1 MLTKIKTFFKERKK
15 VIIANLV
22 SLFVFLAGSSIVA
35 SFLDPAYLAATFFI
49 GGLLHGKL
57 SAPLEKLLVKK
68 IK

>member
-1 MLTKIKTFFKERKK
+1 MIGKIKTFFKERKK
-15 VIIANLV
+15 FLIADLV

-35 SFLDPAYLAATFFI
+35 SFLDPAYLAVTFFI

-57 SAPLEKLLVKK
+57 SGPLEKKLVEK

>member
-1 MLTKIKTFFKERKK
+1 MLTKIKTFFKERRKF
-15 VIIANLV
+15 IIADFV

-35 SFLDPAYLAATFFI
+35 SFLDPAYLAPTFFV

-57 SAPLEKLLVKK
+57 SAPLEKKLVEK

>member
-1 MLTKIKTFFKERKK
+1 MLNKLKTFFKERKK
-15 VIIANLV
+15 FLIADLV

-35 SFLDPAYLAATFFI
+35 SFLDPAYLAVTFFV

-57 SAPLEKLLVKK
+57 SKPLEKKLVEK

>member
-1 MLTKIKTFFKERKK
+1 MLEKVKQFFKERRKF
-15 VIIANLV
+15 IIADFV

-35 SFLDPAYLAATFFI
+35 SFLDPAYLAPTFFV

-57 SAPLEKLLVKK
+57 SAPLEKKLVEK